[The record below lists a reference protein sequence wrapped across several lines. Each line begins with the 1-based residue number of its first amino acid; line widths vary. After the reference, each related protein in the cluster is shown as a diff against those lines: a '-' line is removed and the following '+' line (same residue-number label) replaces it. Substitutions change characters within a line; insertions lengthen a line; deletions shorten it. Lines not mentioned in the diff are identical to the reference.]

1 MKNVLIPRNELKI
14 IVNKLK
20 NEGKKIV
27 FTNGCFD
34 ILHAGHVDYLAKAKA
49 KGDILIVGLNSD
61 ESVSRIKGELRP
73 IINQIERAFV
83 LSNLRSVDYISLF
96 NEDTPLELIS
106 EIIPD
111 ILVKGSDWAIEN
123 IVGKDIVLANGGSV
137 EPIDFVVQQSTSKI
151 VAKIK
156 ESYKWFLKRIWLK
169 GRYHEKL
176 AME

>member
-73 IINQIERAFV
+73 IINQTERAFV

-111 ILVKGSDWAIEN
+111 VLVKGSDWSIEN

-156 ESYKWFLKRIWLK
+156 ESYK
-169 GRYHEKL
+169 
-176 AME
+176 